1 MGHELRIADVGVAI
15 GKRQLERFGNRVK
28 IGRAVVPH
36 LFQIEAFENV
46 QRLQH
51 HEALRVR
58 RALVHVNAA
67 IARADRRV
75 LEWLIRGQILGGD
88 DAAARLEKRCG
99 VPGKIAAIEHVR
111 SLRRDLAQGS
121 RQIAVHEHVA
131 HRKRFPVPEPDLRR
145 RRKLRQLVTAA
156 LQALGQ
162 RRRDR
167 EPLFRNLDG
176 RREHLG
182 QRSSAVLLHRQR
194 GAADRAG
201 HRDRQRTIFRD
212 AALGLV
218 EIDRRRPRREAG
230 AVDEL
235 HLVRLRQIDEHEH
248 VGAEAGHAGFDLAL
262 HRPRRHRGIDGVA
275 AGLENPHARFGGERM
290 AGGDHPV
297 LRRDG
302 RPPARLPLCGEVNG
316 TRQQGEHRDN
326 ASWLRHQFLLVRR

>member
-1 MGHELRIADVGVAI
+1 MQVR
-15 GKRQLERFGNRVK
+15 
-28 IGRAVVPH
+28 RAVVPH
-36 LFQIEAFENV
+36 LLQIEPLEDV
-46 QRLQH
+46 QRFEH
-51 HEALRVR
+51 HEALRVGR
-58 RALVHVNAA
+58 TLVDVDAA
-67 IARADRRV
+67 VVDADRRV
-75 LEWLIRGQILGGD
+75 LDRPISGEIRLGD
-88 DAAARLEKRCG
+88 DSSVGLQKGRGVFRNVAAVKGIR
-99 VPGKIAAIEHVR
+99 I
-111 SLRRDLAQGS
+111 LRNRPKGPRHILINKD
-121 RQIAVHEHVA
+121 VA
-131 HRKRFPVPEPDLRR
+131 HAERLAVLEPDLRGR
-145 RRKLRQLVTAA
+145 RILRELLLPARKTLRQRGGDWKSL
-156 LQALGQ
+156 LG
-162 RRRDR
+162 
-167 EPLFRNLDG
+167 NLDG
-176 RREHLG
+176 GREDLG
-182 QRSSAVLLHRQR
+182 ERLRAVLLDRVR
-194 GAADRAG
+194 SAADRAG